1 MLTLY
6 YLAFF
11 EMLPVFLV
19 ALQRVKK
26 RKSKIRVIIVLPR
39 CHPIIKLAFVSYS
52 SDRQIDSLLS

>member
-11 EMLPVFLV
+11 EMLLVFLV

-26 RKSKIRVIIVLPR
+26 TKSKIRSITVLPR
-39 CHPIIKLAFVSYS
+39 CHPIIKLALVSIIN
-52 SDRQIDSLLS
+52 RSLFK

>member
-11 EMLPVFLV
+11 EMLLVFLV

-26 RKSKIRVIIVLPR
+26 TKSKIRVIIVLPR
-39 CHPIIKLAFVSYS
+39 GHPIIKLTFVSIIN
-52 SDRQIDSLLS
+52 RSLFK